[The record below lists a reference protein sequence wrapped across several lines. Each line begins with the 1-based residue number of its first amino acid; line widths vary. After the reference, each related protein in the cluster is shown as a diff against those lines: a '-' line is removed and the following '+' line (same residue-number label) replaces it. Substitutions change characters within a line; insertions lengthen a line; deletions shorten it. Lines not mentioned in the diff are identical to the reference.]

1 MTDSPLTSPQIC
13 PRCGTKLAQ
22 GATRCVVC
30 GAELRRSGR
39 SPGAASRGI
48 TLSLPLAIAILV
60 VFALLAAGTTYLGVR
75 ITGAAGAPA
84 DSTATP
90 TETNTLTP
98 TDTLQPTQT
107 FTPQP
112 SPTPIT
118 HVVGQNDTCL
128 AIAALYGVSIQS
140 IVQLNQLPATCP
152 LSVGQQ
158 ILVPQPTATP
168 TEQPT
173 PTLVPADA
181 TRQACSTVD
190 YAVQANDTLFG
201 IASNYGVDMQEIRDW
216 NGMTGDTVFEGQKL
230 SIPLCHRASSAGP
243 TATPTVPPPYPGP
256 NLLLPQDGQSF
267 SLADDSVTL
276 QWASV
281 GELRENEFYQVHV
294 VDITD
299 GTGTR
304 QIVDVV
310 QDTKYLVPASFR
322 PGEPVP
328 HIMRWWI
335 ETVRQTGSNGS
346 GQPVYE
352 SAGSASD
359 KRVFSWS
366 GAATTASTPTP

>member
-1 MTDSPLTSPQIC
+1 MTENAQTSHQIC

-30 GAELRRSGR
+30 GAELRPGSRTSRSGT
-39 SPGAASRGI
+39 RGI

-60 VFALLAAGTTYLGVR
+60 VFAVLAAGMTYLGVR
-75 ITGAAGAPA
+75 ITGAASAPA
-84 DSTATP
+84 EDTATP
-90 TETNTLTP
+90 TETTTP
-98 TDTLQPTQT
+98 TPTNTLQPTQT

-118 HVVGQNDTCL
+118 HVVGQDDTCL

-158 ILVPQPTATP
+158 ILVPAPTP
-168 TEQPT
+168 TPTSQPT

-181 TRQACSTVD
+181 TRQACTTAD
-190 YAVQANDTLFG
+190 YEVKANDTLFG

-216 NGMTGDTVFEGQKL
+216 NGLTGDTVFEGQKL
-230 SIPLCHRASSAGP
+230 SIPLCHRPSAGP
-243 TATPTVPPPYPGP
+243 TATATIPPPYPAP

-267 SLADDSVTL
+267 SLADDNVTL

-281 GELRENEFYQVHV
+281 GQLRENEFYQVHIT
-294 VDITD
+294 DITD

-304 QIVDVV
+304 QIVDVA
-310 QDTKYLVPASFR
+310 QDTKYIVPGSFR
-322 PGEPVP
+322 PGEAVP
-328 HIMRWWI
+328 HIMRWWV
-335 ETVRQTGSNGS
+335 ETVRQTGSNTNGE
-346 GQPVYE
+346 PVYE
-352 SAGSASD
+352 SAGAASD

-366 GAATTASTPTP
+366 GAATSPSTATP

>member
-1 MTDSPLTSPQIC
+1 MTENTQTSHQIC
-13 PRCGTKLAQ
+13 PRCGTKVAQ
-22 GATRCVVC
+22 GASRCVVC
-30 GAELRRSGR
+30 GAELKAGGRARGR
-39 SPGAASRGI
+39 SSSGI

-60 VFALLAAGTTYLGVR
+60 VFALLASGTTYLGVR
-75 ITGAAGAPA
+75 LTGAAGAA
-84 DSTATP
+84 TEATATP
-90 TETNTLTP
+90 TITNTPTP
-98 TDTLQPTQT
+98 TNTLQPTQT

-118 HVVGQNDTCL
+118 HVVGPSDTCL

-152 LSVGQQ
+152 LSVDQK
-158 ILVPQPTATP
+158 ILVPQPTATATP
-168 TEQPT
+168 QPT

-181 TRQACSTVD
+181 TRQACTTAD
-190 YAVQANDTLFG
+190 YEVKANDTLFG
-201 IASNYGVDMQEIRDW
+201 IATNYGVDMQEIRDW
-216 NGMTGDTVFEGQKL
+216 NGLTGDTVFEGQKL
-230 SIPLCHRASSAGP
+230 SIPLCNRASSGP
-243 TATPTVPPPYPGP
+243 TATPTVPPPYPAP

-294 VDITD
+294 LDITD

-310 QDTKYLVPASFR
+310 QDTKYLVPSSLR
-322 PGEPVP
+322 PGEAVP
-328 HIMRWWI
+328 HIMRWWV
-335 ETVRQTGSNGS
+335 ETVRQTGSNNS

-352 SAGSASD
+352 SAGAGSE

-366 GAATTASTPTP
+366 GAATSPSTPTP